1 MKILKKHE
9 KNVTSITNDKI
20 SSISQRLDKLTLDI
34 NNNLTKR
41 KEVRSKTNELTLSF
55 ETSQSLWETE
65 NKKLKQELTNLRS
78 DLEEKGDYL
87 KSKLRI
93 LEDRSRRNNIRVEG
107 IPGSENEGWD
117 VTEEI
122 LRKVIKDELDIEN
135 VVIERMHRVKKAMII
150 TIIIIE
156 IGNHQQLLLNYWI
169 SNKQD
174 ILYEGKARKI
184 RNFHFK
190 EDFSREILVIKKDS
204 GMKLSGYGKKRKSLL

>member
-1 MKILKKHE
+1 M
-9 KNVTSITNDKI
+9 
-20 SSISQRLDKLTLDI
+20 
-34 NNNLTKR
+34 
-41 KEVRSKTNELTLSF
+41 
-55 ETSQSLWETE
+55 
-65 NKKLKQELTNLRS
+65 
-78 DLEEKGDYL
+78 
-87 KSKLRI
+87 
-93 LEDRSRRNNIRVEG
+93 EDRSRRNNIRVEG

-156 IGNHQQLLLNYWI
+156 IENHQQLLLNYWI
-169 SNKQD
+169 SNKQN
-174 ILYEGKARKI
+174 ILYEAKTSKI

-204 GMKLSGYGKKRKSLL
+204 ATKLSGYRKKRKNLL

>member
-78 DLEEKGDYL
+78 DLEEKGD
-87 KSKLRI
+87 
-93 LEDRSRRNNIRVEG
+93 
-107 IPGSENEGWD
+107 
-117 VTEEI
+117 
-122 LRKVIKDELDIEN
+122 
-135 VVIERMHRVKKAMII
+135 
-150 TIIIIE
+150 
-156 IGNHQQLLLNYWI
+156 
-169 SNKQD
+169 
-174 ILYEGKARKI
+174 
-184 RNFHFK
+184 
-190 EDFSREILVIKKDS
+190 
-204 GMKLSGYGKKRKSLL
+204 